1 VRLME
6 RMLRWRQNAKDDVYV
21 CVVPRDRHGETEDMF
36 QIELSVVVSG
46 CGAGLIAAPVTLA

>member
-1 VRLME
+1 ME